1 MPKPPGALVVKWRDL
16 ADSGKSYAEI
26 ARRYSKYSA
35 DQVRHYCLGTSG
47 KHLPGPLQAP
57 GRWKGR
63 NVWLQGERSP
73 HAEITIAQAK
83 AVLDDWDEETDR
95 WGTPG
100 SEWARKLRV
109 SPSTIHMLR
118 RGETWQHLEHPN
130 QGRRPK
136 KKKGKRADRGRPS
149 R

>member
-1 MPKPPGALVVKWRDL
+1 MPKPPGSLVVKWREM

-26 ARRYSKYSA
+26 ARRYRKYSA

-47 KHLPGPLQAP
+47 KDLPGPLQKP
-57 GRWKGR
+57 GRWNGR

-73 HAEITIAQAK
+73 HSELTKKQAL
-83 AVLDDWDEETDR
+83 AVLDDWDEDKDR
-95 WGTPG
+95 WGTAG
-100 SEWARKLRV
+100 SEWARKLKV

-118 RGETWQHLEHPN
+118 RGETWRHLEHPN

-136 KKKGKRADRGRPS
+136 KKKS
-149 R
+149 RRSART